1 MADAPMTDRRLKLVS
16 HVLHV
21 IFGASTA
28 LAEVVAE
35 LTPSTR
41 RLWPQPTRPAQS
53 LLNSAYVPRPFE
65 SSPVRSLSQRSSFVR
80 FGRSGS
86 S

>member
-1 MADAPMTDRRLKLVS
+1 MADAPTTDRRLKLVS

-35 LTPSTR
+35 LSFDEATLASADAAGSIAAELSVRTATFR
-41 RLWPQPTRPAQS
+41 ILARSVTLSAIVVRP
-53 LLNSAYVPRPFE
+53 
-65 SSPVRSLSQRSSFVR
+65 
-80 FGRSGS
+80 
-86 S
+86 